1 MITTFCVNRWKRCNM
16 NKKRKQ
22 IIAGNNVSKIYEWDL
37 GGYSQKV
44 LVEGKEENL
53 PIVITLHGGPGT
65 PIPFSVG
72 CRGLFPEFTDQFIM
86 VYWDQLG
93 CGINNYEIDDSFT
106 IDSFAEMAVDLI
118 HKVKTLFPRN
128 KVFIFSMSWG
138 SILSA
143 KILEKDCKIVDGVL
157 VYGQIIK
164 EVFFNEEVI
173 TALEKTRISKLKLEI
188 IKGAKGKNASP
199 KELQLVFK
207 SIQRYTESWQNKKG
221 TQAPIGPIIKGLLTS
236 PDYCF
241 KDFKA
246 MMING
251 YRENRSLWNE
261 ILQIDLS
268 DTLKNVQIPYVM
280 LQGDTDI
287 VASTSKIRALVEN
300 SSNSNLQCEIVENSG
315 HMPGKDGMEL
325 VLKKLGWLSRNNLCT
340 GDQYSSC

>member
-1 MITTFCVNRWKRCNM
+1 M
-16 NKKRKQ
+16 NKKRKE
-22 IIAGNNVSKIYEWDL
+22 IIAGNNVSEIYEWNL
-37 GGYSQKV
+37 GGYNQKV

-72 CRGLFPEFTDQFIM
+72 CRGLFPEFTNQFIV
-86 VYWDQLG
+86 VYWDQFG
-93 CGINNYEIDDSFT
+93 CGINNYVVDDSFT
-106 IDSFAEMAVDLI
+106 IDSFVEMTVDLI
-118 HKVKTLFPRN
+118 HKVKELFPKN
-128 KVFIFSMSWG
+128 KILIFSMLWG

-143 KILEKDCKIVDGVL
+143 KILEKDCKNIDGVL

-173 TALEKTRISKLKLEI
+173 TALEKTKISKSKLET
-188 IKGAKGKNASP
+188 IKGVKRENASP
-199 KELQLVFK
+199 KELQLVSV
-207 SIQRYTESWQNKKG
+207 SIRKYTESWQNRKG
-221 TQAPIGPIIKGLLTS
+221 TPIKMGPIIKGLLTS
-236 PDYCF
+236 PDYRF

-268 DTLKNVQIPYVM
+268 DTLKSVQIPYVM

-287 VASTSKIRALVEN
+287 VASTLAVRTLVQN
-300 SSNSNLQCEIVENSG
+300 NSNSNLQCEIVENSG
-315 HMPGKDGMEL
+315 HMPGKEGMKL
-325 VLKKLGWLSRNNLCT
+325 VLEKLGLLSKNILM
-340 GDQYSSC
+340 D